1 MDLLMF
7 SVRHTEIAKKNK
19 AGYLSN
25 TIDSGK
31 LPERLIGMADVS
43 LALMGMTSA
52 YDRSYVFFNR
62 LPFNP
67 ASPIAILCAT
77 KVVPLEDSH
86 SSHAVQHYLAEE

>member
-7 SVRHTEIAKKNK
+7 SVRHTEIASTKIK
-19 AGYLSN
+19 AGRIL
-25 TIDSGK
+25 IDSGK
-31 LPERLIGMADVS
+31 LPELLIGMADVS
-43 LALMGMTSA
+43 LVLMGLTSA
-52 YDRSYVFFNR
+52 YERSYVFFNR

-77 KVVPLEDSH
+77 KVVALGDSH